1 MFPEHKVWVHSLLR
15 KACAWNLILAF
26 EVFFYSHANW
36 PYQINWKN
44 QMCFTSPTVAALQ
57 HSSPKLTPSFVW
69 HKTHTAEKNGHTST
83 SFFETDIPN
92 LWLLIM
98 KCATWSAVVDLC
110 NDWLLSVSY
119 ARARTRKSLREV
131 SDSNAQGPV
140 RTTTKIEFGVCKK
153 GEKFVITNF
162 FVFVILFASKTRSV
176 NYGLFNWPRCQNSSR
191 S

>member
-1 MFPEHKVWVHSLLR
+1 MNAFEKKFVLPRVVWSKKWEVSGWVFPVKVEHKVHSLSR

-26 EVFFYSHANW
+26 EVFFTAMLIE

-44 QMCFTSPTVAALQ
+44 QMCFSSPTVAALQ

-98 KCATWSAVVDLC
+98 KCASWSAVVDLC
-110 NDWLLSVSY
+110 NGWLLSTS
-119 ARARTRKSLREV
+119 SLLRPRV
-131 SDSNAQGPV
+131 HAQEP
-140 RTTTKIEFGVCKK
+140 
-153 GEKFVITNF
+153 
-162 FVFVILFASKTRSV
+162 SRSV
-176 NYGLFNWPRCQNSSR
+176 WVRRLR
-191 S
+191 SCSHYHKK